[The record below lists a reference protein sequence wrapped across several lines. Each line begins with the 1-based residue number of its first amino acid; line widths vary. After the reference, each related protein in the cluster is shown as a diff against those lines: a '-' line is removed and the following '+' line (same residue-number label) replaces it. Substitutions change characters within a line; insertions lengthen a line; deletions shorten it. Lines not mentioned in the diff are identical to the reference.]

1 MAIQNV
7 EQLQDMH
14 LDVLKEIG
22 NIGSGNAASA
32 LSELIQCDTDITVPS
47 VKMLDFAEAVNFLGG
62 PENVAIGMLVGIK
75 GDITGMML
83 YILQHSFASKL
94 TSTLFGSEIED
105 LTNMN
110 EMESSFISEVGN
122 IMAASYVNALSQLTG
137 MMIDISVPNMT
148 VDMVGAILSV
158 PAVEFAQV
166 GNKVLFIDDGFVI
179 GDGEIKSNMI
189 LVPEMQS
196 LETLFTRLGVSI

>member
-22 NIGSGNAASA
+22 NIGSGNAASS
-32 LSELIQCDTDITVPS
+32 LSELIQCNTDITVPS
-47 VKMLDFAEAVNFLGG
+47 VKMLDFSEAVNFLGG

-94 TSTLFGSEIED
+94 TSTLFGSEIEN

-110 EMESSFISEVGN
+110 EMETSFISEVGN
-122 IMAASYVNALSQLTG
+122 IMAASYVNAISQLTG

>member
-1 MAIQNV
+1 MSIQNV

-32 LSELIQCDTDITVPS
+32 LSELIQCNTDITVPS
-47 VKMLDFAEAVNFLGG
+47 VKMLDFSEAVNFLGG

-83 YILQHSFASKL
+83 YVLQHSFASKM

-110 EMESSFISEVGN
+110 EMEMSFISEVGN
-122 IMAASYVNALSQLTG
+122 IMAASYVNAISQLTG

-166 GNKVLFIDDGFVI
+166 GNKVLFIDDGFII

>member
-1 MAIQNV
+1 MSIQNV

-32 LSELIQCDTDITVPS
+32 LSELIQCNTDITVPT
-47 VKMLDFAEAVNFLGG
+47 VKMLDFSEAVNFLGG

-83 YILQHSFASKL
+83 YVLQHSFASKM
-94 TSTLFGSEIED
+94 TSTLFGTEIED

-110 EMESSFISEVGN
+110 EMETSFISEVGN
-122 IMAASYVNALSQLTG
+122 IMAASYVNAISQLTG

>member
-32 LSELIQCDTDITVPS
+32 LSELIQCDTDITVPT
-47 VKMLDFAEAVNFLGG
+47 VKMLEFSEAVNFLGG

-83 YILQHSFASKL
+83 YVLQHSFASKL

-137 MMIDISVPNMT
+137 MVIDISVPNMT

>member
-1 MAIQNV
+1 MSIRNV

-32 LSELIQCDTDITVPS
+32 LAELIQCDTDITVPT
-47 VKMLDFAEAVNFLGG
+47 VRMLDFSEAVNFLGG
-62 PENVAIGMLVGIK
+62 PENVAIGMLVGIS

-83 YILQHSFASKL
+83 YVLQHSFASKM

-110 EMESSFISEVGN
+110 EMETSFISEVGN
-122 IMAASYVNALSQLTG
+122 IMAASYVNAISQLTG

-196 LETLFTRLGVSI
+196 LETLFTRLGVSV

>member
-1 MAIQNV
+1 MSIQNV

-32 LSELIQCDTDITVPS
+32 LSELIQCNTDITVPS
-47 VKMLDFAEAVNFLGG
+47 VKMLDFSEAVNFLGG

-75 GDITGMML
+75 GDVTGMML
-83 YILQHSFASKL
+83 YVLQHSFASKM

-110 EMESSFISEVGN
+110 EMETSFISEVGN
-122 IMAASYVNALSQLTG
+122 IMAASYVNAISQLTG
-137 MMIDISVPNMT
+137 MMIDISVPVMT

>member
-32 LSELIQCDTDITVPS
+32 LAELIQCDTDITVPT
-47 VKMLDFAEAVNFLGG
+47 VRMLDFSEAVNFLGG

-75 GDITGMML
+75 GDTTGMML

-94 TSTLFGSEIED
+94 TSTLYGREIED

-110 EMESSFISEVGN
+110 EMETSFISEVGN

-166 GNKVLFIDDGFVI
+166 GNKVLFIDDSFVI

>member
-1 MAIQNV
+1 MSIQNV

-32 LSELIQCDTDITVPS
+32 LSELIQCDTDITVPT
-47 VKMLDFAEAVNFLGG
+47 VKMLEFSEAVNFLGG

-83 YILQHSFASKL
+83 YVLQHSFASKL

>member
-22 NIGSGNAASA
+22 NIGSGNAASS
-32 LSELIQCDTDITVPS
+32 LSELIQCNTDITVPS
-47 VKMLDFAEAVNFLGG
+47 VKMLEFSEAVNFLGG

-94 TSTLFGSEIED
+94 TSTLFGTEIED

-110 EMESSFISEVGN
+110 EMETSFISEVGN

>member
-1 MAIQNV
+1 
-7 EQLQDMH
+7 
-14 LDVLKEIG
+14 
-22 NIGSGNAASA
+22 
-32 LSELIQCDTDITVPS
+32 
-47 VKMLDFAEAVNFLGG
+47 
-62 PENVAIGMLVGIK
+62 
-75 GDITGMML
+75 
-83 YILQHSFASKL
+83 
-94 TSTLFGSEIED
+94 
-105 LTNMN
+105 
-110 EMESSFISEVGN
+110 
-122 IMAASYVNALSQLTG
+122 MAASYVNAISQLTG
-137 MMIDISVPNMT
+137 MMIDISVPVMT

>member
-1 MAIQNV
+1 MSIRNV

-22 NIGSGNAASA
+22 NIGSGNPASA
-32 LSELIQCDTDITVPS
+32 LAELIQCDTDITVPT
-47 VKMLDFAEAVNFLGG
+47 VRMLDFSEAVNFLGG
-62 PENVAIGMLVGIK
+62 PENVAIGMLVGIR

-83 YILQHSFASKL
+83 YVLQHSFASKM

-110 EMESSFISEVGN
+110 EMETSFISEVGN
-122 IMAASYVNALSQLTG
+122 IMAASYVNAISQLTG

>member
-32 LSELIQCDTDITVPS
+32 LSELIQCDTDITVPT

-83 YILQHSFASKL
+83 YVLQHSFASKL

>member
-22 NIGSGNAASA
+22 NIGSGNA
-32 LSELIQCDTDITVPS
+32 LSELIQCNTDITVPS
-47 VKMLDFAEAVNFLGG
+47 VKMLDFSEAVNFLGG

-110 EMESSFISEVGN
+110 EMETSFISEVGN

>member
-22 NIGSGNAASA
+22 NIGSGNAASS
-32 LSELIQCDTDITVPS
+32 LSELIQCNTDITVPS
-47 VKMLDFAEAVNFLGG
+47 VKMLDFSEAVNFLGG

-110 EMESSFISEVGN
+110 EMETSFISEVGN

-166 GNKVLFIDDGFVI
+166 GNKVLFIDDSFVI

>member
-1 MAIQNV
+1 MSIHNV

-22 NIGSGNAASA
+22 NIGSGNAASSLA
-32 LSELIQCDTDITVPS
+32 ELLQCDTDITVPS
-47 VKMLDFAEAVNFLGG
+47 VKMLDFSEAVNFLGG
-62 PENVAIGMLVGIK
+62 PENVAIGMLVNIK
-75 GDITGMML
+75 GDINGMML
-83 YILQHSFASKL
+83 YVLQHSFASKM

-110 EMESSFISEVGN
+110 EMERSFISEVGN
-122 IMAASYVNALSQLTG
+122 IMAASYMNAIASLTG
-137 MMIDISVPNMT
+137 MMIDISVPVMT

-158 PAVEFAQV
+158 PAVEFAQI
-166 GNKVLFIDDGFVI
+166 GNKVLFIDDSFVI
-179 GDGEIKSNMI
+179 GGGEIKSNMI

-196 LETLFTRLGVSI
+196 LETLFTRLGVGV

>member
-22 NIGSGNAASA
+22 NIGSGNAASS
-32 LSELIQCDTDITVPS
+32 LSELIQCNTDITVPS
-47 VKMLDFAEAVNFLGG
+47 VKMLDFSEAVNFLGG

-110 EMESSFISEVGN
+110 EMETSFISEVGN

-158 PAVEFAQV
+158 
-166 GNKVLFIDDGFVI
+166 
-179 GDGEIKSNMI
+179 
-189 LVPEMQS
+189 
-196 LETLFTRLGVSI
+196 

>member
-32 LSELIQCDTDITVPS
+32 LSELIQCNTDITVPT
-47 VKMLDFAEAVNFLGG
+47 VKMLDFSEAVNFLGG

-83 YILQHSFASKL
+83 YVLQHSFASKL
-94 TSTLFGSEIED
+94 TSTLFGTEIED

-166 GNKVLFIDDGFVI
+166 GNKVLFIDDGFII

>member
-22 NIGSGNAASA
+22 NIGSGNAASS
-32 LSELIQCDTDITVPS
+32 LSELIQCNTDITVPS
-47 VKMLDFAEAVNFLGG
+47 VKMLDFSEAVNFLGG

-110 EMESSFISEVGN
+110 EMETSFISEVGN

-166 GNKVLFIDDGFVI
+166 GNKVLFIVDSFVI